1 MRTEDILWLGF
12 KSLKTRK
19 VRGALTILSVVIGV
33 ASIIGLVSQTAGIQA
48 SVLSTLQ
55 SLGPTTLLVT
65 PARTTTLTQADIAR
79 MMSIPGVEGVVPV
92 VSAQM
97 RLTRASEVVQV
108 NVIGVDSIG
117 LKTLLGEVRLLDGE
131 IYPPSNT
138 PLAIVG
144 NGVAFS
150 STQGIQE
157 VYVGQPITL
166 EQPLGSTGRRI
177 TLQVA
182 GILDKYGS
190 SAFLS
195 TDNSIF
201 IPIDYAMNIFN
212 RRAYSYIIVKAA
224 NVESVNTVSEY
235 LTTIYGRNISI
246 INVQQITQAVSTIMG
261 FFSILLGS
269 VAAISLSVAGLGIM
283 NIMLVSVYERTKEIG
298 LLKAIGFKDRNVL
311 TIFLSEAMLVGII
324 GGILGIVAGAGASQ
338 LVPTLIGTYFGSSNL
353 GGGGGFQGGGAGMQ
367 GAMASF
373 SYTPVITL
381 DVVGIALITAVSVS
395 VLSGLYPAWRA
406 SKMEPIKALRYE

>member
-1 MRTEDILWLGF
+1 MRAEDILWLGF

-65 PARTTTLTQADIAR
+65 PARTTILTQADVAR
-79 MMSIPGVEGVVPV
+79 IMSIPGVEGVVPV
-92 VSAQM
+92 VSAQL
-97 RLTRASEVVQV
+97 RLTKASETVQV
-108 NVIGVDSIG
+108 NIIGVDSVG
-117 LKTLLGEVRLLDGE
+117 LRTLLGEVRLLDGE
-131 IYPPSNT
+131 IYPSSNT
-138 PLAIVG
+138 PLAVVG
-144 NGVAFS
+144 NSVAFS
-150 STQGIQE
+150 STQGVQE
-157 VYVGQPITL
+157 VYVGQPLVL
-166 EQPLGSTGRRI
+166 EQPIGTTSRRI

-182 GILDKYGS
+182 GLLDKYGS

-195 TDNSIF
+195 VDNSIF
-201 IPIDYAMNIFN
+201 IPIDYAMKIFN
-212 RRAYSYIIVKAA
+212 RRSYSYLIVKAS

-235 LTTIYGRNISI
+235 LTTIYGSNISI
-246 INVQQITQAVSTIMG
+246 ISVQQITQAVSTIMG

-298 LLKAIGFKDRNVL
+298 LLKAIGFKDRNIL
-311 TIFLSEAMLVGII
+311 IIFLSEAMLVGFI
-324 GGILGIVAGAGASQ
+324 GGVLGIVAGAGASQ
-338 LVPTLIGTYFGSSNL
+338 LVPTLIGTYFGSSNSGL
-353 GGGGGFQGGGAGMQ
+353 RVGVQGGAGMQ
-367 GAMASF
+367 SAMASF
-373 SYTPVITL
+373 SYTPIITL
-381 DVVGIALITAVSVS
+381 DVVGVALMTAVSVS

-406 SKMEPIKALRYE
+406 LKMEPIKALRYE

>member
-1 MRTEDILWLGF
+1 MRAEDILWLGF

-19 VRGALTILSVVIGV
+19 VRGALTILSVIIGV

-55 SLGPTTLLVT
+55 SLGPTTLLVM
-65 PARTTTLTQADIAR
+65 PARTTILTQADVAR
-79 MMSIPGVEGVVPV
+79 IMSIPGVEGVVPV
-92 VSAQM
+92 VSAQL
-97 RLTRASEVVQV
+97 RLTKASETVQV
-108 NVIGVDSIG
+108 NIIGVDSVG
-117 LKTLLGEVRLLDGE
+117 LRTLLGEVRLLDGE

-138 PLAIVG
+138 PLAVVG
-144 NGVAFS
+144 NSVAFS
-150 STQGIQE
+150 STQGVQE
-157 VYVGQPITL
+157 VYVGQPLVL
-166 EQPLGSTGRRI
+166 EQPIGTTSRRI

-182 GILDKYGS
+182 GLLDKYGS

-195 TDNSIF
+195 VDNSIF
-201 IPIDYAMNIFN
+201 IPIDYAMKIFN
-212 RRAYSYIIVKAA
+212 RRSYTYLIVKAS

-235 LTTIYGRNISI
+235 LTTIYGSNISI
-246 INVQQITQAVSTIMG
+246 ISVQQITQAVSTIMG

-298 LLKAIGFKDRNVL
+298 LLKAIGFKDRNIL
-311 TIFLSEAMLVGII
+311 IIFLSEAMLVGFI
-324 GGILGIVAGAGASQ
+324 GGVLGIVAGAGASQ

-353 GGGGGFQGGGAGMQ
+353 GLRVGVQGGAGMQ
-367 GAMASF
+367 SAMASF
-373 SYTPVITL
+373 SYTPIITL
-381 DVVGIALITAVSVS
+381 DVVGVALMTAVSVS

>member
-1 MRTEDILWLGF
+1 MRAEDIVWLGF

-92 VSAQM
+92 VSAQL
-97 RLTRASEVVQV
+97 RLTKASETIQV
-108 NVIGVDSIG
+108 NVIGVDSVG
-117 LKTLLGEVRLLDGE
+117 LRTLLGEIRLLDGE

-138 PLAIVG
+138 PLAVVG
-144 NGVAFS
+144 NSVAFS
-150 STQGIQE
+150 STQGVQE
-157 VYVGQPITL
+157 VYVGQPLVL
-166 EQPLGSTGRRI
+166 EQPLGAVSRRI

-182 GILDKYGS
+182 GLLDKYGS

-195 TDNSIF
+195 IDNSIF

-212 RRAYSYIIVKAA
+212 RKTYSYIIVKAA
-224 NVESVNTVSEY
+224 DVESVNTVSEY
-235 LTTIYGRNISI
+235 LTTIYGRNISVL
-246 INVQQITQAVSTIMG
+246 NVQQITQAVSTVMG

-298 LLKAIGFKDRNVL
+298 LLKAIGFKDRNIL
-311 TIFLSEAMLVGII
+311 IIFLSEAMLVGVI
-324 GGILGIVAGAGASQ
+324 GGILGILAGAGAAQ

-353 GGGGGFQGGGAGMQ
+353 GGGAGAQRAGMQ

-373 SYTPVITL
+373 SYTPIITL

>member
-1 MRTEDILWLGF
+1 MRAEDILWLGF

-19 VRGALTILSVVIGV
+19 VRGALTILSVIIGV

-65 PARTTTLTQADIAR
+65 PARTTILTQADVAR
-79 MMSIPGVEGVVPV
+79 IMSIPGVEGVVPV
-92 VSAQM
+92 VSAQL
-97 RLTRASEVVQV
+97 RLTKASETVQV
-108 NVIGVDSIG
+108 NIIGVDSVG
-117 LKTLLGEVRLLDGE
+117 LRTLLGEVKLLDGE
-131 IYPPSNT
+131 IYPSSNT
-138 PLAIVG
+138 PLAVVG
-144 NGVAFS
+144 NSVAFS
-150 STQGIQE
+150 STQGVQE
-157 VYVGQPITL
+157 VYVGQPLVL
-166 EQPLGSTGRRI
+166 EQPIGTTSRRI

-182 GILDKYGS
+182 GLLDKYGS

-195 TDNSIF
+195 VDNSIF
-201 IPIDYAMNIFN
+201 IPIDYAMRIFN
-212 RRAYSYIIVKAA
+212 RRSYSYLIVKAS

-235 LTTIYGRNISI
+235 LTTIYGSNISI
-246 INVQQITQAVSTIMG
+246 ISVQQITQAVSTIMG

-298 LLKAIGFKDRNVL
+298 LLKAIGFKDRNIL
-311 TIFLSEAMLVGII
+311 IIFLSEAMLVGFI
-324 GGILGIVAGAGASQ
+324 GGVLGIVAGAGASQ
-338 LVPTLIGTYFGSSNL
+338 LVPKLIGTYFGSSNSGL
-353 GGGGGFQGGGAGMQ
+353 RVGVQGGAGMQ
-367 GAMASF
+367 SAMASF
-373 SYTPVITL
+373 SYTPIITL
-381 DVVGIALITAVSVS
+381 DVVGVALMTAVSVS

>member
-1 MRTEDILWLGF
+1 MRAEDILWLGF

-117 LKTLLGEVRLLDGE
+117 LKTLLGEVRILDGE
-131 IYPPSNT
+131 VYPSSNT

-150 STQGIQE
+150 STQGVQE
-157 VYVGQPITL
+157 VYVGQPLTL
-166 EQPLGSTGRRI
+166 EQPLGTTGRRI

-182 GILDKYGS
+182 GLLDKYGS

-195 TDNSIF
+195 IDNSIF

-212 RRAYSYIIVKAA
+212 RRTYSYIIVKAA

-235 LTTIYGRNISI
+235 LTTIYGRNINI

-311 TIFLSEAMLVGII
+311 IIFLSEAMLVGVI

-338 LVPTLIGTYFGSSNL
+338 LVPTLIGTYFGSSNF
-353 GGGGGFQGGGAGMQ
+353 GGGSGFQGGGAGMQ
-367 GAMASF
+367 GAIASF
-373 SYTPVITL
+373 SYTPIITL

>member
-1 MRTEDILWLGF
+1 MRAEDILWLGF

-19 VRGALTILSVVIGV
+19 VRGALTILSVIIGV

-65 PARTTTLTQADIAR
+65 PARTTILTQADVAR
-79 MMSIPGVEGVVPV
+79 IMSIPGVEGVVPV
-92 VSAQM
+92 VSAQL
-97 RLTRASEVVQV
+97 RLTKASETIQV
-108 NVIGVDSIG
+108 NIIGVDSIG
-117 LKTLLGEVRLLDGE
+117 LRTLLGEVKLLDGE

-138 PLAIVG
+138 PLAVVG
-144 NGVAFS
+144 NSVAFS
-150 STQGIQE
+150 STQGVQE
-157 VYVGQPITL
+157 VYVGQPLVL
-166 EQPLGSTGRRI
+166 EQPLGTTSRRI

-182 GILDKYGS
+182 GLLDKYGS

-195 TDNSIF
+195 VDNSIF
-201 IPIDYAMNIFN
+201 IPIDYAMKIFN
-212 RRAYSYIIVKAA
+212 RRSYSYLIVKAA
-224 NVESVNTVSEY
+224 NVENVNTVSEY

-246 INVQQITQAVSTIMG
+246 ISVQQITQAVSTIMG

-298 LLKAIGFKDRNVL
+298 LLKAIGFKDRNIL
-311 TIFLSEAMLVGII
+311 IIFLSEAMLVGFI
-324 GGILGIVAGAGASQ
+324 GGVLGILAGAGASQ

-353 GGGGGFQGGGAGMQ
+353 GGRVSVQGGEAGMQ

-373 SYTPVITL
+373 SYTPIITL
-381 DVVGIALITAVSVS
+381 DVVGIALMTAVLVS

>member
-1 MRTEDILWLGF
+1 MRAEDILWLGF

-19 VRGALTILSVVIGV
+19 VRGALTILSVIIGV

-55 SLGPTTLLVT
+55 SLGPTTLLVM
-65 PARTTTLTQADIAR
+65 PARTTILTQADVAR
-79 MMSIPGVEGVVPV
+79 IMSIPGVEGVVPV
-92 VSAQM
+92 VSAQL
-97 RLTRASEVVQV
+97 RLTKASETVQV
-108 NVIGVDSIG
+108 NIIGVDSVG
-117 LKTLLGEVRLLDGE
+117 LRTLLGEVRLLDGE

-138 PLAIVG
+138 PLAVVG
-144 NGVAFS
+144 NSVAFS
-150 STQGIQE
+150 STQGVQE
-157 VYVGQPITL
+157 VYVGQPLVL
-166 EQPLGSTGRRI
+166 EQPIGTTSRRI

-182 GILDKYGS
+182 GLLDKYGS

-195 TDNSIF
+195 VDNSIF
-201 IPIDYAMNIFN
+201 IPIDYAMKIFN
-212 RRAYSYIIVKAA
+212 RRSYTYLIVKAS

-235 LTTIYGRNISI
+235 LTTIYGSNISI
-246 INVQQITQAVSTIMG
+246 ISVQQITQAVSTIMG

-298 LLKAIGFKDRNVL
+298 LLKAIGFKDRNIL
-311 TIFLSEAMLVGII
+311 IIFLSEAMLVGFI
-324 GGILGIVAGAGASQ
+324 GGVLGIVAGAGASQ
-338 LVPTLIGTYFGSSNL
+338 LVPTLIGTYFGSSNSGL
-353 GGGGGFQGGGAGMQ
+353 RVGVQGGAGMQ
-367 GAMASF
+367 SAMASF
-373 SYTPVITL
+373 SYTPIITL
-381 DVVGIALITAVSVS
+381 DVVGVALMTAVSVS

>member
-1 MRTEDILWLGF
+1 MRAEDILWLGF

-19 VRGALTILSVVIGV
+19 VRGALTILSVIIGV

-65 PARTTTLTQADIAR
+65 PARTTILTQADVAR
-79 MMSIPGVEGVVPV
+79 IMSIPGVEGVVPV
-92 VSAQM
+92 VSAQL
-97 RLTRASEVVQV
+97 RLTKASETVQV
-108 NVIGVDSIG
+108 NIIGVDSVG
-117 LKTLLGEVRLLDGE
+117 LRTLLGEVKLLDGE
-131 IYPPSNT
+131 IYPSSNT
-138 PLAIVG
+138 PLAVVG
-144 NGVAFS
+144 NSVAFS
-150 STQGIQE
+150 STQGVQE
-157 VYVGQPITL
+157 VYVGQPLVL
-166 EQPLGSTGRRI
+166 EQPIGTTSRRI

-182 GILDKYGS
+182 GLLDKYGS

-195 TDNSIF
+195 VDNSIF
-201 IPIDYAMNIFN
+201 IPIDYAMKIFN
-212 RRAYSYIIVKAA
+212 RRSYSYLIVKAS

-235 LTTIYGRNISI
+235 LTTIYGSNISI
-246 INVQQITQAVSTIMG
+246 ISVQQITQAVSTIMG

-298 LLKAIGFKDRNVL
+298 LLKAIGFKDRNIL
-311 TIFLSEAMLVGII
+311 IIFLSEAMLVGFI
-324 GGILGIVAGAGASQ
+324 GGVLGIVAGAGASQ
-338 LVPTLIGTYFGSSNL
+338 LVPTLIGTYFGSSNSGL
-353 GGGGGFQGGGAGMQ
+353 RVGVQGGAGMQ
-367 GAMASF
+367 SAMASF
-373 SYTPVITL
+373 SYTPIITL
-381 DVVGIALITAVSVS
+381 DVVGVALMTAVSVS

>member
-1 MRTEDILWLGF
+1 MRAEDILWLGF

-19 VRGALTILSVVIGV
+19 VRGALTILSVIIGV

-65 PARTTTLTQADIAR
+65 PARTTILTQADVAR
-79 MMSIPGVEGVVPV
+79 IMSIPGVEGVVPV
-92 VSAQM
+92 VSAQL
-97 RLTRASEVVQV
+97 RLTKASETVQV
-108 NVIGVDSIG
+108 NIIGVDSVG
-117 LKTLLGEVRLLDGE
+117 LRTLLGEVRLLDGE
-131 IYPPSNT
+131 IYPSSNT
-138 PLAIVG
+138 PLAVVG
-144 NGVAFS
+144 NSVAFS
-150 STQGIQE
+150 STQGVQE
-157 VYVGQPITL
+157 VYVGQPLVL
-166 EQPLGSTGRRI
+166 EQPIGTTSRRI

-182 GILDKYGS
+182 GLLDKYGS

-195 TDNSIF
+195 VDNSIF
-201 IPIDYAMNIFN
+201 IPIDYAMKIFN
-212 RRAYSYIIVKAA
+212 RRSYSYLIVKAS

-235 LTTIYGRNISI
+235 LTTIYGSNISI
-246 INVQQITQAVSTIMG
+246 ISVQQITQAVSTIMG

-298 LLKAIGFKDRNVL
+298 LLKAIGFKDRNIL
-311 TIFLSEAMLVGII
+311 IIFLSEAMLVGFI
-324 GGILGIVAGAGASQ
+324 GGVLGIVAGAGASQ
-338 LVPTLIGTYFGSSNL
+338 LVPTLIGTYFGSSNSGL
-353 GGGGGFQGGGAGMQ
+353 RVGVQGGAGMQ
-367 GAMASF
+367 SAMASF
-373 SYTPVITL
+373 SYTPIITL
-381 DVVGIALITAVSVS
+381 DVVGVALMTAVSVS

>member
-1 MRTEDILWLGF
+1 MRAEDILWLGF

-65 PARTTTLTQADIAR
+65 PARTTILTQADVAR
-79 MMSIPGVEGVVPV
+79 IMSIPGVEGVVPV
-92 VSAQM
+92 VSAQL
-97 RLTRASEVVQV
+97 RLTKASETVQV
-108 NVIGVDSIG
+108 NIIGVDSVG
-117 LKTLLGEVRLLDGE
+117 LRTLLGEVKLLDGE

-138 PLAIVG
+138 PLAVVG
-144 NGVAFS
+144 NSVAFS
-150 STQGIQE
+150 STQGVQE
-157 VYVGQPITL
+157 VYVGQPLVL
-166 EQPLGSTGRRI
+166 EQPIGTTSRRI

-182 GILDKYGS
+182 GLLDKYGS

-195 TDNSIF
+195 VDNSIF
-201 IPIDYAMNIFN
+201 IPIDYAMKIFN
-212 RRAYSYIIVKAA
+212 RRSYSYLIVKAS

-235 LTTIYGRNISI
+235 LTTIYGSNISI
-246 INVQQITQAVSTIMG
+246 ISVQQITQAVSTIMG

-298 LLKAIGFKDRNVL
+298 LLKAIGFKDRNIL
-311 TIFLSEAMLVGII
+311 IIFLSEAMLVGFI
-324 GGILGIVAGAGASQ
+324 GGVLGIVAGAGASQ
-338 LVPTLIGTYFGSSNL
+338 LVPTLIGTYFGSSNSGL
-353 GGGGGFQGGGAGMQ
+353 RVGVQGGAGMQ
-367 GAMASF
+367 SAMASF
-373 SYTPVITL
+373 SYTPIITL
-381 DVVGIALITAVSVS
+381 DVVGVALMTAVSVS

>member
-1 MRTEDILWLGF
+1 MRAEDILWLGF

-65 PARTTTLTQADIAR
+65 PARTTILTQADVAR
-79 MMSIPGVEGVVPV
+79 IMSIPGVEGVVPV
-92 VSAQM
+92 VSAQL
-97 RLTRASEVVQV
+97 RLTKASETVQV
-108 NVIGVDSIG
+108 NIIGVDSVG
-117 LKTLLGEVRLLDGE
+117 LRTLLGEVRLLDGE
-131 IYPPSNT
+131 IYPSSNT
-138 PLAIVG
+138 PLAVVG
-144 NGVAFS
+144 NSVAFS
-150 STQGIQE
+150 STQGVQE
-157 VYVGQPITL
+157 VYVGQPLVL
-166 EQPLGSTGRRI
+166 EQPIGTTSRRI

-182 GILDKYGS
+182 GLLDKYGS

-195 TDNSIF
+195 VDNSIF
-201 IPIDYAMNIFN
+201 IPIDYAMKIFN
-212 RRAYSYIIVKAA
+212 RRSYSYLIVKAS

-235 LTTIYGRNISI
+235 LTTIYGSNISI
-246 INVQQITQAVSTIMG
+246 ISVQQITQAVSTIMG

-298 LLKAIGFKDRNVL
+298 LLKAIGFKDRNIL
-311 TIFLSEAMLVGII
+311 IIFLSEAMLVGFI
-324 GGILGIVAGAGASQ
+324 GGVLGIVAGAGASQ
-338 LVPTLIGTYFGSSNL
+338 LVPTLIGTYFGSSNSGL
-353 GGGGGFQGGGAGMQ
+353 RVGVQGGAGMQ
-367 GAMASF
+367 SAMASF
-373 SYTPVITL
+373 SYTPIITL
-381 DVVGIALITAVSVS
+381 DVVGVALMTAVSVS

>member
-1 MRTEDILWLGF
+1 MRAEDILWLGF

-19 VRGALTILSVVIGV
+19 VRGALTILSVIIGV

-65 PARTTTLTQADIAR
+65 PARTTILTQADVAR
-79 MMSIPGVEGVVPV
+79 IMSIPGVEGVVPV
-92 VSAQM
+92 VSAQL
-97 RLTRASEVVQV
+97 RLTKASETVQV
-108 NVIGVDSIG
+108 NIIGVDSVG
-117 LKTLLGEVRLLDGE
+117 LRTLLGEVKLLDGE
-131 IYPPSNT
+131 IYPSSNT
-138 PLAIVG
+138 PLAVVG
-144 NGVAFS
+144 NSVAFS
-150 STQGIQE
+150 STQGVQE
-157 VYVGQPITL
+157 VYVGQPLVL
-166 EQPLGSTGRRI
+166 EQPIGTTSRRI

-182 GILDKYGS
+182 GLLDKYGS

-195 TDNSIF
+195 VDNSIF
-201 IPIDYAMNIFN
+201 IPIDYAMKIFN
-212 RRAYSYIIVKAA
+212 RRSYTYLIVKAS

-235 LTTIYGRNISI
+235 LTTIYGSNISI
-246 INVQQITQAVSTIMG
+246 ISVQQITQAVSTIMG

-298 LLKAIGFKDRNVL
+298 LLKAIGFKDRNIL
-311 TIFLSEAMLVGII
+311 IIFLSEAMLVGFI
-324 GGILGIVAGAGASQ
+324 GGVLGIVAGAGASQ
-338 LVPTLIGTYFGSSNL
+338 LVPKLIGTYFGSSNSGL
-353 GGGGGFQGGGAGMQ
+353 RVGVQGGAGMQ
-367 GAMASF
+367 SAMASF
-373 SYTPVITL
+373 SYTPIITL
-381 DVVGIALITAVSVS
+381 DVVGVALMTAVSVS

>member
-1 MRTEDILWLGF
+1 MRAEDILWLGF

-19 VRGALTILSVVIGV
+19 VRGALTILSVIIGV

-65 PARTTTLTQADIAR
+65 PARTTILTQADVAR
-79 MMSIPGVEGVVPV
+79 IMSIPGVEGVVPV
-92 VSAQM
+92 VSAQL
-97 RLTRASEVVQV
+97 RLTKASETVQV
-108 NVIGVDSIG
+108 NIIGVDSVG
-117 LKTLLGEVRLLDGE
+117 LRTLLGEVKLLDGE
-131 IYPPSNT
+131 IYPSSNT
-138 PLAIVG
+138 PLAVVG
-144 NGVAFS
+144 NSVAFS
-150 STQGIQE
+150 STQGVQE
-157 VYVGQPITL
+157 VYVGQPLVL
-166 EQPLGSTGRRI
+166 EQPIGTTSRRI

-182 GILDKYGS
+182 GLLDKYGS

-195 TDNSIF
+195 VDNSIF
-201 IPIDYAMNIFN
+201 IPIDYAMRIFN
-212 RRAYSYIIVKAA
+212 RRSYSYLIVKAS

-235 LTTIYGRNISI
+235 LTTIYGSNISI
-246 INVQQITQAVSTIMG
+246 ISVQQITQAVSTIMG

-298 LLKAIGFKDRNVL
+298 LLKAIGFKDRNIL
-311 TIFLSEAMLVGII
+311 IIFLSEAMLVGFI
-324 GGILGIVAGAGASQ
+324 GGVLGIVAGAGASQ
-338 LVPTLIGTYFGSSNL
+338 LVPTLIGTYFGSSNSGL
-353 GGGGGFQGGGAGMQ
+353 RVGVQGGAGMQ
-367 GAMASF
+367 SAMASF
-373 SYTPVITL
+373 SYTPIITL
-381 DVVGIALITAVSVS
+381 DVVGVALMTAVSVS

>member
-1 MRTEDILWLGF
+1 MRAEDILWLGF

-19 VRGALTILSVVIGV
+19 VRGALTILSVIIGV

-65 PARTTTLTQADIAR
+65 PARTTILTQADVAR
-79 MMSIPGVEGVVPV
+79 IMSIPGVEGVVPV
-92 VSAQM
+92 VSAQL
-97 RLTRASEVVQV
+97 RLTKASETVQV
-108 NVIGVDSIG
+108 NIIGVDSVG
-117 LKTLLGEVRLLDGE
+117 LRTLLGEVRLLDGE
-131 IYPPSNT
+131 IYPSSNT
-138 PLAIVG
+138 PLAVVG
-144 NGVAFS
+144 NSVAFS
-150 STQGIQE
+150 STQGVQE
-157 VYVGQPITL
+157 VYVGQPLVL
-166 EQPLGSTGRRI
+166 EQPIGTTSRRI

-182 GILDKYGS
+182 GLLDKYGS

-195 TDNSIF
+195 VDNSIF
-201 IPIDYAMNIFN
+201 IPIDYAMKIFN
-212 RRAYSYIIVKAA
+212 RRSYSYLIVKAS

-235 LTTIYGRNISI
+235 LTTIYGSNISI
-246 INVQQITQAVSTIMG
+246 ISVQQITQAVSTIMG

-298 LLKAIGFKDRNVL
+298 LLKAIGFKDRNIL
-311 TIFLSEAMLVGII
+311 IIFLSEAMLVGFI
-324 GGILGIVAGAGASQ
+324 GGVLGIVAGAGASQ
-338 LVPTLIGTYFGSSNL
+338 LVPTLIGTYFGSSNSGL
-353 GGGGGFQGGGAGMQ
+353 RVGVQGGAGMQ
-367 GAMASF
+367 SAIASF
-373 SYTPVITL
+373 SYTPIITL
-381 DVVGIALITAVSVS
+381 DVVGVALMTAVSVS